1 MNVCWDSPAVRVM
14 LLYSYPESGIMKE
27 AYPYPV
33 FLNLQGKQCLVA
45 GGGVIA
51 TRKVNDLVEAG
62 AKVTV
67 IAEQAS
73 IDIEKLAADGT
84 VDLSLRRWEK
94 EDISGMFLVFAATD
108 DKAVNAEIA
117 VEARQ
122 NGVIVNAVDDPP
134 LCDFISA
141 ATIKRGPL
149 KIAVSTS
156 GRCPKMAAVIRRDIE
171 TQFSENYGDF
181 IETVGELRKTLLAS
195 EDMTDQR
202 RLDALAWL
210 CGKDAHTIYE
220 ESGKEGLWQQL
231 HQIIST

>member
-1 MNVCWDSPAVRVM
+1 M
-14 LLYSYPESGIMKE
+14 EE

-33 FLNLQGKQCLVA
+33 FLNLKGKPCLVA

-73 IDIEKLAADGT
+73 ADIEKLAADGKLT
-84 VDLSLRRWEK
+84 LSLRRWGK
-94 EDISGMFLVFAATD
+94 NDITGMFLVFAATD

-134 LCDFISA
+134 MCDFISA

-149 KIAVSTS
+149 RIAVSTS

-171 TQFSENYGDF
+171 TQFKDNYGDF
-181 IETVGELRKTLLAS
+181 IETVGELRKKLLAS
-195 EDMTDQR
+195 DDMTDQR
-202 RLDALAWL
+202 RRDALAWL
-210 CGKDAHTIYE
+210 CGNDAHTIYDK
-220 ESGKEGLWQQL
+220 SGKEGVWQQL
-231 HQIIST
+231 QQIIST